1 MGGGWLNGNAVSESV
16 TINVSAILSKAGDWS
31 DVQIEEVTL
40 DAAEFVDRALPV
52 DPVVDEPRFSS
63 GSDRRLVAVRSLP

>member
-1 MGGGWLNGNAVSESV
+1 V
-16 TINVSAILSKAGDWS
+16 TVNVTAILSMAGDRS
-31 DVQIEEVTL
+31 DVQIGEVTL

-63 GSDRRLVAVRSLP
+63 GSDRRLVAIGSHP